1 MPYSESEL
9 ACWKQLHCATTK
21 SARKT
26 DRRIILSSCL
36 AWSLDV
42 LGICLVR
49 SCHLRSSFFRFL
61 QHPCPAALRNGEAKC
76 KRSWSKREISWTYT
90 GVSTMC
96 LDTASECRQIFCI
109 DSASAK
115 RLQSKLVDVSGARVS
130 SFLVLMLYMRYM
142 RSSEEHFWWFVHQE
156 NGRVKVM
163 STWCLLLTAKPS
175 RIFESKFWATWGSS
189 AGRFLRTFFC
199 QASNVVSLCGSGRCW
214 NWMTWAW
221 NAGSICGFK
230 PPGGISWDIHGYP
243 SSFHLTGGT

>member
-1 MPYSESEL
+1 M
-9 ACWKQLHCATTK
+9 TK
-21 SARKT
+21 TKHSIVFPPFASCIDAVLRIRTGLLEAAARKT

-76 KRSWSKREISWTYT
+76 KRSWSKREISWKYI

-115 RLQSKLVDVSGARVS
+115 RLQSKLVDGAGARVS
-130 SFLVLMLYMRYM
+130 SFLALMLTC
-142 RSSEEHFWWFVHQE
+142 VQ
-156 NGRVKVM
+156 VK
-163 STWCLLLTAKPS
+163 
-175 RIFESKFWATWGSS
+175 
-189 AGRFLRTFFC
+189 
-199 QASNVVSLCGSGRCW
+199 
-214 NWMTWAW
+214 
-221 NAGSICGFK
+221 SISDGLPTK
-230 PPGGISWDIHGYP
+230 KWKS
-243 SSFHLTGGT
+243 